1 MKLERV
7 LVAVD
12 FSEVSKAVYEVAAE
26 LAARLGA
33 RVRVLNV
40 TEPEVDYVGM
50 APPEAMT
57 TADEII
63 TRGALA
69 ALRAAQEIFEQ
80 RGIHVD
86 TEHRMGPIVPVVL
99 AEAEK
104 LGADLIILGSHGH
117 GAVYSLIVG
126 SVAQGVIRHSK
137 VPVVVV
143 PDLRKPA
150 EKLVEKPVEE
160 GKSQAGK

>member
-1 MKLERV
+1 MKFEGL

-12 FSEVSKAVYEVAAE
+12 FSEVSHSVYEVAAE
-26 LAARLGA
+26 LAAHLGA

-50 APPEAMT
+50 APPQAMT

-69 ALRAAQEIFEQ
+69 ALKAAQEIFEQ
-80 RGIHVD
+80 RGIRVE
-86 TEHRMGPIVPVVL
+86 TSHRMGPVVSVIL
-99 AEAEK
+99 AEREQS
-104 LGADLIILGSHGH
+104 GAGLIVLGSHGH

-126 SVAQGVIRHSK
+126 SVAQGVIRHAP

-143 PDLRKPA
+143 PDLRKVTA
-150 EKLVEKPVEE
+150 SIAQTRSEDS
-160 GKSQAGK
+160 G